1 MTTANPPPSK
11 KPLEGIRVVE
21 MGQLVAGP
29 FAGSLLAYFGAEVI
43 KIESPGRGDP
53 IRGWRV
59 VQDGTSL
66 WWYALARN
74 KKSVTANLR
83 EPAGRDLVRKL
94 IEKSDVVLE
103 NFRPGTMEKWGLAPT
118 AFGEANPGLV
128 YARISGYGQ
137 TGPYAPRPGYASVG
151 EGIGGFRYLNGF
163 PGDPPVRPNLSIG
176 DTLAGLH
183 AALGVLLA
191 IIERMRNDAGDGQVV
206 DVSIFESV
214 FNLLESVIPE
224 YSGAGL
230 IREPSG
236 TTLTGI
242 VPTNTYPCRDGKHV
256 IIGGNGD
263 SIFQRLMRAAGHPEM
278 ADDPRMADNEGRVV
292 HEKAID
298 DAITAWTKT
307 LDSSEVLAKL
317 EAAEVPA
324 GPIYT
329 VADIMTDPH
338 YQARGLLHQV
348 EINGKPLTIPGMA
361 PRLERTPGGTD
372 WPGPTLGAH
381 NREILEDLLGLG
393 ADEVDTLKAS
403 GII

>member
-1 MTTANPPPSK
+1 MSNTR

-29 FAGSLLAYFGAEVI
+29 FAGSILAYFGAEVI
-43 KIESPGRGDP
+43 KIEPPGKGDP
-53 IRGWRV
+53 IRGWRA

-74 KKSVTANLR
+74 KKSITANLR
-83 EPAGRDLVRKL
+83 TDAGRNLARRL

-103 NFRPGTMEKWGLAPT
+103 NFRPGTMEKWGLEPDS
-118 AFGEANPGLV
+118 FKSSNPALV

-137 TGPYAPRPGYASVG
+137 TGPYSPRPGYASVG

-183 AALGVLLA
+183 AAMGVLIA
-191 IIERMRNDAGDGQVV
+191 IIEQMRNDTGTGQVV
-206 DVSIFESV
+206 DVAIFEAI
-214 FNLLESVIPE
+214 FNLLESVVPE
-224 YSGAGL
+224 YDGAGM

-236 TTLTGI
+236 TTITGI
-242 VPTNTYPCRDGKHV
+242 VPTNTYPCNDGKHV

-263 SIFQRLMRAAGHPEM
+263 SIFQRLMRATGRADM
-278 ADDPRMADNEGRVV
+278 ADDPALADNEGRVV
-292 HEKAID
+292 HEEAID
-298 DAITAWTKT
+298 AAITEWTQS
-307 LDSSEVLAKL
+307 LSSQDVLAKL
-317 EAAEVPA
+317 EEAEVPC

-329 VADIMTDPH
+329 VADIMEDPH
-338 YQARGLLHQV
+338 YKARDLLHRV

-361 PRLERTPGGTD
+361 PRLTKTPGGTD
-372 WPGPTLGAH
+372 WPGPTLGKH
-381 NREILEDLLGLG
+381 TEEVLSGVLGMTPEEIAALEGEG
-393 ADEVDTLKAS
+393 A
-403 GII
+403 I